1 MLLAKCL
8 RKLPNDCCIH
18 IKNILQDENYFFTYD
33 TTRIRHGIS
42 RNIVLINTD
51 VIFSYFNDVYNIINT
66 LIILF
71 NPKLEIKMHYSNSV
85 KNYNNYIFWENEL
98 PEYIIDEWFYDL
110 NPSKIIMVWNASYF
124 TY

>member
-33 TTRIRHGIS
+33 TTRIHGIS
-42 RNIVLINTD
+42 RNIVFID
-51 VIFSYFNDVYNIINT
+51 ADAIFSYFNDVYSIINT

-85 KNYNNYIFWENEL
+85 KNNNNYIFWENEL

-110 NPSKIIMVWNASYF
+110 NPNKIIMVWNASYF
-124 TY
+124 T

>member
-85 KNYNNYIFWENEL
+85 KNYNNYIFEFIEINK
-98 PEYIIDEWFYDL
+98 PNRIY
-110 NPSKIIMVWNASYF
+110 NR
-124 TY
+124 

>member
-1 MLLAKCL
+1 MHSRLT
-8 RKLPNDCCIH
+8 
-18 IKNILQDENYFFTYD
+18 FF
-33 TTRIRHGIS
+33 S
-42 RNIVLINTD
+42 
-51 VIFSYFNDVYNIINT
+51 IFSYFNDVYNIINT